1 MVYQYLSTTEL
12 PHYAIRAR
20 RVEATPTATPTGEVP
35 GTNTPIPT
43 HSPTST
49 PTPVDQTA
57 TPSPTSTPVPTLT
70 PTPSPYPTSTP
81 TPVDQTATPTPTPT
95 PTPLVTGVTI
105 TMPTHHFRPGDAC
118 YCTVS
123 VTNGEPGSLD
133 DNPLFLILD
142 AYGALFFGPSF
153 THDADWY
160 PGPWP
165 SGDTR
170 VEAIPAFIWPETGT
184 SATGIFWYAALTD
197 PAVTQIVGDWDAWEF
212 GWE

>member
-1 MVYQYLSTTEL
+1 
-12 PHYAIRAR
+12 
-20 RVEATPTATPTGEVP
+20 
-35 GTNTPIPT
+35 
-43 HSPTST
+43 
-49 PTPVDQTA
+49 
-57 TPSPTSTPVPTLT
+57 
-70 PTPSPYPTSTP
+70 
-81 TPVDQTATPTPTPT
+81 
-95 PTPLVTGVTI
+95 I